1 MPLSFNLTIERWI
14 PCVMSDGRQEDL
26 SLRDVLTR
34 ATEVREVFDESPL
47 VTVALHRL
55 MLAVLHRNFGPAT
68 FKLWQS
74 LWKAGDWDADKL
86 VAYLEQWQHRFDL
99 FDEEWPF
106 YQVPMLSDAERH
118 PVALLKQE
126 AATGNNA
133 TLFDHSFTDAPT
145 PLTPAEAARY
155 LTARQAFSIG
165 GGKTGGQPANF
176 YSATLTRGMSVLA
189 SGSNLFET
197 LALNLMIYN
206 EEKPFAKT
214 TRDQPAWEHEQ
225 PAAPRKEGTPVNG
238 YLDYLTWQSRRI
250 HLFPE
255 AAEGAPTVVHSCQIQ
270 QNLLLSEA
278 PLIFD
283 PFKCY
288 RSNKEKGFQALPLST
303 SKALWRD
310 SHTLFQQSARAGDEA
325 TKRPEVF
332 NHLARVD
339 EARANEAIEVRS
351 VYAFAIYGFA
361 TDPSKAAS
369 VLFWAHER
377 LPLPLRYLDDQA
389 LTARLGH
396 ALNFADK
403 EVARMLRE
411 SLRYLAKLLLAPDS
425 DAQGARQ
432 PDKKDIGNLVDTF
445 SAEAF
450 YWSRLEPHFKILL
463 TALPND
469 KCMDASNAVRYGDAS
484 LPAWVRMLERTAR
497 AAFND
502 TTRSLDTSARNL
514 KAVAVADAQFK
525 RNLGFKL
532 KEFLQQNEPA
542 ESANKTVWTGNTG
555 DDQ

>member
-1 MPLSFNLTIERWI
+1 MPLRFNLTIEKWI

-68 FKLWQS
+68 FKAWQS
-74 LWKAGDWDADKL
+74 LWKAGKWDADKL
-86 VAYLEQWQHRFDL
+86 ATYLEQWQHRFDL
-99 FDEEWPF
+99 FDKERPF
-106 YQVPMLSDAERH
+106 YQVPMMSDAERH
-118 PVALLKQE
+118 PAALLRQE

-133 TLFDHSFTDAPT
+133 TLFDHGFNNVPT
-145 PLTPAEAARY
+145 PLTPAEAARC
-155 LTARQAFSIG
+155 LVARQAFSIG
-165 GGKTGGQPANF
+165 GGISNPFNF
-176 YSATLTRGMSVLA
+176 YAATLTRGISILA
-189 SGSNLFET
+189 LGRNLFET

-206 EEKPFAKT
+206 EEKPFANT
-214 TRDQPAWEHEQ
+214 SRDVPAWEHDE
-225 PAAPRKEGTPVNG
+225 PAAPHKVGTPVNG

-250 HLFPE
+250 YLFPE
-255 AAEGAPTVVHSCQIQ
+255 AVEGAPTIVRRCQIQ
-270 QNLLLSEA
+270 QNLRLPKS

-288 RSNKEKGFQALPLST
+288 RYNKENGFQPLPLST

-310 SHTLFQQSARAGDEA
+310 CHTLFQQAARAGDDA
-325 TKRPEVF
+325 TERPEVF
-332 NHLARVD
+332 NHLARVE
-339 EARANEAIEVRS
+339 EARVEEAIEARS
-351 VYAFAIYGFA
+351 VYAFAVYGFA
-361 TDPSKAAS
+361 TDPGKAAR
-369 VLFWAHER
+369 VLLWARER

-389 LTARLGH
+389 LTACLGD

-403 EVARMLRE
+403 EVARTLRE
-411 SLRYLAKLLLAPDS
+411 TLRHLAKLLLAPDS

-432 PDKKDIGNLVDTF
+432 PDKKDIGNHVDTF

-469 KCMDASNAVRYGDAS
+469 RRTDEFNAVRYGDAS
-484 LPAWVRMLERTAR
+484 LPAWARMLGRVAR
-497 AAFND
+497 AAFDD

-532 KEFLQQNEPA
+532 KEFLQQNEEA
-542 ESANKTVWTGNTG
+542 ESANKTIWSSNS
-555 DDQ
+555 